1 MLSGL
6 ILNRMAVRVTTISS
20 RPIASVEIDDVVRL
34 LAQSNGKWRRAS
46 GPLVAHATA
55 VAATV
60 ATKVTTT
67 DCV

>member
-1 MLSGL
+1 MS
-6 ILNRMAVRVTTISS
+6 RVAVRVTTMRS
-20 RPIASVEIDDVVRL
+20 RPMASVEIVDVVRL
-34 LAQSNGKWRRAS
+34 LAHSTGKRPKAS
-46 GPLVAHATA
+46 GPLVKLATT